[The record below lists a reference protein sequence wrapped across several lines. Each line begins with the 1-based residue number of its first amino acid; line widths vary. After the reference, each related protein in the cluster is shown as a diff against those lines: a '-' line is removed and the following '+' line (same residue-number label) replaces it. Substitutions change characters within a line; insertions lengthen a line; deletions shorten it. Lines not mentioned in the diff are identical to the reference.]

1 MIAGEGSAG
10 MISPVECR
18 LAGLPVGDIACSI
31 RLSVSRSDWRELR
44 ERVERN
50 KRSATFE
57 DLARL
62 LEAAGFVMGPRTAGS
77 HRAFRKP
84 GCPISPTLAERR
96 GPLPIGYVMNVLRA
110 VDECADE

>member
-1 MIAGEGSAG
+1 MMHAADAPLPIDDITGS
-10 MISPVECR
+10 IKR
-18 LAGLPVGDIACSI
+18 
-31 RLSVSRSDWRELR
+31 SVSRSDWRELR

-62 LEAAGFVMGPRTAGS
+62 LEAAGFVMGSRTAGS

-84 GCPISPTLAERR
+84 GCPFSPTLAERR
-96 GPLPIGYVMNVLRA
+96 GSLPIGYVMNVLRA